1 MNAETFTE
9 RKNLLKE
16 FYKQRMKFNIYKID
30 IRQGTPNINIYNE
43 VNDIFFI
50 THIFFTSDKFL
61 IREFYKHLKPIIY
74 YAYSYTAYKKF
85 FHENFNLIED
95 NTTINYSFEDDNQEL
110 YIKNLEVVLTTHYDF
125 LNEDYSFYFEA
136 LGELEENNEL
146 SLSTIEPINEEVKII
161 NPSKIFKSEEC
172 IICLTN
178 QPIIL
183 FCNCGHIP
191 ICTECY
197 KLKSLSACP
206 VCKTENT
213 ILRVIE

>member
-1 MNAETFTE
+1 MNAKTFTE
-9 RKNLLKE
+9 RKNILEE
-16 FYKQRMKFNIYKID
+16 FYKERMKFNIYRID
-30 IRQGTPNINIYNE
+30 IIQATPSINIYEN
-43 VNDIFFI
+43 
-50 THIFFTSDKFL
+50 HIC
-61 IREFYKHLKPIIY
+61 
-74 YAYSYTAYKKF
+74 YAYSYTIRRKF
-85 FHENFNLIED
+85 INENFILTKGNSR
-95 NTTINYSFEDDNQEL
+95 INYNYEYDNNEL
-110 YIKNLEVVLTTHYDF
+110 YIKDLEIILTTHYDF
-125 LNEDYSFYFEA
+125 YYEDYDFYFWA
-136 LGELEENNEL
+136 LAELEQNNEL
-146 SLSTIEPINEEVKII
+146 LVSHTEPINEEVKII